1 VHGIN
6 LQWNKGQIKQPTQ
19 IYLYILPSGNITD
32 VLRSLGPANIKG
44 TYCKKK
50 TDAFRR
56 CLYKLYML
64 IR

>member
-1 VHGIN
+1 MHAIN

-19 IYLYILPSGNITD
+19 ISLCIRPSGSITD

-50 TDAFRR
+50 QMHFVEDVYINYV
-56 CLYKLYML
+56 CQ
-64 IR
+64 